1 MSVIKESR
9 SDRIFNIVN
18 VTIMILILIIELYPL
33 IFVVSASI
41 SNPDLV
47 NRGEVWLLPKDIS
60 FEGYVRVFRD
70 KEIWTG
76 YRNTIFYTVFGT
88 IINLFVTLP
97 AAYSL
102 SRKDFY
108 GRIFFTAIFTFTM
121 FFSGGLIPTY
131 LIIKGLRL
139 RDTIW
144 ALLLPGAASMYN
156 IIVTRTFFQTN
167 IPNELR
173 EAAEIDG
180 CSNTRLF
187 LTIVLPLSTPI
198 IAVMALFYGVGHWNS
213 YFSALIY
220 LSRRELYPLQLF
232 LREILILNE
241 MSTEMLMNATG
252 EEIEALAK
260 QARIADM
267 IKYAIIIVSSA
278 PVLMAY
284 PFIQKY
290 FVKGIMIGAIKG

>member
-1 MSVIKESR
+1 MSVIKESK
-9 SDRIFNIVN
+9 SDKAFNIIN
-18 VTIMILILIIELYPL
+18 VIIMTLVLIVEIYPL
-33 IFVVSASI
+33 IFVLSASI
-41 SNPDLV
+41 SDPDLV
-47 NRGEVWLLPKDIS
+47 NQGKVLLLPKGIS
-60 FEGYVRVFRD
+60 FDGYLRVFKD

-76 YRNTIFYTVFGT
+76 YRNTIFYTFFGT
-88 IINLFVTLP
+88 IVNIIVTLP

-108 GRIFFTAIFTFTM
+108 GRNLFMGLFTFTM
-121 FFSGGLIPTY
+121 FFSGGIIPTY
-131 LIIKGLRL
+131 LIIKGLGM

-156 IIVTRTFFQTN
+156 IIITRTYFQSN
-167 IPNELR
+167 IPNEMK

-198 IAVMALFYGVGHWNS
+198 IAVIALFYGVSHWNS
-213 YFSALIY
+213 YFLALMYI
-220 LSRRELYPLQLF
+220 SDREKFPLQLI

-241 MSTEMLMNATG
+241 MSTEMMKTG
-252 EEIEALAK
+252 EEIEAIAK
-260 QARIADM
+260 QAKIADM
-267 IKYAIIIVSSA
+267 IKYAVIIVSTA
-278 PVLMAY
+278 PVLIAY

-290 FVKGIMIGAIKG
+290 FVQGIMVGAIKG

>member
-1 MSVIKESR
+1 VIKESR
-9 SDRIFNIVN
+9 SDKIFNVVN
-18 VTIMILILIIELYPL
+18 VSIMILVLIIELYPL

-60 FEGYVRVFRD
+60 FEGYIRVFRD

-76 YRNTIFYTVFGT
+76 YRNTVFYTVLGT

-108 GRIFFTAIFTFTM
+108 GRNFFTAIFTFTM

-131 LIIKGLRL
+131 LIIKGLGL

-144 ALLLPGAASMYN
+144 AMLLPGAASMYN
-156 IIVTRTFFQTN
+156 IIVTRTFFQSN

-220 LSRRELYPLQLF
+220 LSKRELYPLQLF

-260 QARIADM
+260 QAKIADM

-290 FVKGIMIGAIKG
+290 FVKGIMVGAIKG

>member
-1 MSVIKESR
+1 MSAIKESK
-9 SDRIFNIVN
+9 SDRIFNAIN
-18 VTIMILILIIELYPL
+18 IIIMTLVLLIEIYPL

-47 NRGEVWLLPKDIS
+47 NKGEVWFLPKDIS
-60 FEGYVRVFRD
+60 FEGYSRVFKD

-76 YRNTIFYTVFGT
+76 YRNTIFYTLFGT

-108 GRIFFTAIFTFTM
+108 GRNIFMALFTFTM

-131 LIIKGLRL
+131 LIIKGLGL

-144 ALLLPGAASMYN
+144 ALVLPGAASMYN
-156 IIVTRTFFQTN
+156 IIITRTFFQSN
-167 IPNELR
+167 IPNEMK

-213 YFSALIY
+213 YFTALIY
-220 LSRRELYPLQLF
+220 IYDF
-232 LREILILNE
+232 
-241 MSTEMLMNATG
+241 
-252 EEIEALAK
+252 
-260 QARIADM
+260 
-267 IKYAIIIVSSA
+267 YSA
-278 PVLMAY
+278 NR
-284 PFIQKY
+284 K
-290 FVKGIMIGAIKG
+290 

>member
-1 MSVIKESR
+1 MSAIKESK
-9 SDRIFNIVN
+9 SDRIFNAIN
-18 VTIMILILIIELYPL
+18 IIIMTLVLLIEIYPL

-47 NRGEVWLLPKDIS
+47 NKGEVWFLPKDIS
-60 FEGYVRVFRD
+60 FEGYSRVFKD

-76 YRNTIFYTVFGT
+76 YRNTIFYTLFGT

-108 GRIFFTAIFTFTM
+108 GRNIFMALFTFTM

-131 LIIKGLRL
+131 LIIKGLGL

-144 ALLLPGAASMYN
+144 ALVLPGAASMYN
-156 IIVTRTFFQTN
+156 IIITRTFFQSN
-167 IPNELR
+167 IPNEMK

-213 YFSALIY
+213 YFTALIY
-220 LSRRELYPLQLF
+220 ISKRELFPLQLV

-241 MSTEMLMNATG
+241 MSTEMMKTG
-252 EEIEALAK
+252 EEIEVIAK

-267 IKYAIIIVSSA
+267 IKYAVIIVSTA
-278 PVLMAY
+278 PILMAY

-290 FVKGIMIGAIKG
+290 FVQGIMVGAIKG